1 MNIKTLKR
9 VIKLIKPYKMYL
21 LISFFSSIIGTG
33 FTLVSPVLIGK
44 SIDLILGPGS
54 VDFYGLFKI
63 LLLLSL
69 MVLIGSAFQ
78 WVFSVCANRFTY
90 KIVENLRKE
99 VFEKVTELPLKY
111 IDSKP
116 HGDIISRII
125 NDVDSVADGL
135 LQTIM
140 QLFSGVIT
148 IIGTF
153 LFMLYVNPVIT
164 IVVVIL
170 TPLSLFIA
178 MFVSKKSYKFFKEQS
193 DLQGKMT
200 AYVSEM
206 FSSQKIVKSYSYEK
220 RSIENKIE
228 FMIDA

>member
-90 KIVENLRKE
+90 NAA
-99 VFEKVTELPLKY
+99 FFWSNYYYWY
-111 IDSKP
+111 I
-116 HGDIISRII
+116 
-125 NDVDSVADGL
+125 
-135 LQTIM
+135 
-140 QLFSGVIT
+140 
-148 IIGTF
+148 
-153 LFMLYVNPVIT
+153 
-164 IVVVIL
+164 
-170 TPLSLFIA
+170 
-178 MFVSKKSYKFFKEQS
+178 FVYA
-193 DLQGKMT
+193 LC
-200 AYVSEM
+200 
-206 FSSQKIVKSYSYEK
+206 
-220 RSIENKIE
+220 
-228 FMIDA
+228 